1 MPGTDARR
9 RVSVQPCKPFA
20 NHHDH
25 GGMPKYLQAELT
37 QYILNPFSKKSP
49 PSHVTQNDGST
60 PRQPLEVEKITG
72 YQSVCGRG
80 GVIAVVYETH
90 WTGISGPSWEWE
102 MNPQLFR
109 HEIFVLLSWH
119 SESLPPN
126 QPPVLPDASWCG
138 ETGSFS

>member
-1 MPGTDARR
+1 M
-9 RVSVQPCKPFA
+9 
-20 NHHDH
+20 
-25 GGMPKYLQAELT
+25 
-37 QYILNPFSKKSP
+37 LNNFSKKSP
-49 PSHVTQNDGST
+49 PCHVTQDDVSS
-60 PRQPLEVEKITG
+60 PLFQRLEVEKITG
-72 YQSVCGRG
+72 HQSVRGRG
-80 GVIAVVYETH
+80 EVIAVVYETH